1 MKVWKQTMVMGLC
14 LPAIALSACSSGSDT
29 GGEKG
34 DKPPAAAQNQISDEP
49 ATLTIYYYGGDLTD
63 EEFETYFVKPVG
75 RKYPHL
81 TLKLV
86 RNAPGTKLEDLIASG
101 AAPDLIYSP
110 KGYMEDFIGLNIV
123 QDLDGYIRGQNM
135 DLGRFEPVT
144 VDSLKSYAPKY
155 KMAALPFS
163 YNSSALF
170 YNKDI
175 FDKFGVAYP
184 VDNMTWDE
192 VIELGKRVSR
202 KDGDTFYKAMYP
214 SQITQFAS
222 QLAVAYTDPKT
233 TLPALESDN
242 WKKAATYFKR
252 IYDLPENRATKLNNF
267 FVERDAAMYA
277 GVTTY
282 TFGQVKELMNK
293 GIPLHWDL
301 VSYPNFPETKGRSM
315 ALDSLVLIMTSTGKH
330 KDQVFRVMDVVTS
343 NDSQLALSK
352 VGRMPALKDPK
363 LKDAF
368 GSENPALQGKN
379 VKALFLNTPPIQEM
393 GPYDLEVARLLNTLQ
408 TKLINGEED
417 VNTFLRNASEQ
428 AKLKIAEKKA
438 AGR

>member
-1 MKVWKQTMVMGLC
+1 MKLWKKTLVFGLC
-14 LPAIALSACSSGSDT
+14 LPVLALSACSSGSGA
-29 GGEKG
+29 GGDKG
-34 DKPPAAAQNQISDEP
+34 DKTQPAVPKQISNEP
-49 ATLTIYYYGGDLTD
+49 VTLTIYYYGGDLTD
-63 EEFETYFVKPVG
+63 EEFQTYFVKPVG
-75 RKYPHL
+75 QKYPHL

-86 RNAPGTKLEDLIASG
+86 RNAPGTKLEDLVASG
-101 AAPDLIYSP
+101 SAPDLIYSP

-123 QDLDGYIRGQNM
+123 QDLDSYIREQKV

-144 VDSLKSYAPKY
+144 IDSLKSYAPKFN
-155 KMAALPFS
+155 MVALPFS
-163 YNSSALF
+163 YNSSAMF

-184 VDNMTWDE
+184 VDKMTWDD

-214 SQITQFAS
+214 SQLTQFAS
-222 QLAVAYTDPKT
+222 QMAVAYTDPKT
-233 TLPALESDN
+233 TLPALESDD

-252 IYDLPENRATKLNNF
+252 IYDLPENRVTKLNNF
-267 FVERDAAMYA
+267 FVERDVAMYA

-282 TFGQVKELMNK
+282 TFGQVKELMSK
-293 GIPLHWDL
+293 GTPLNWDL
-301 VSYPNFPETKGRSM
+301 VSYPNFAETKGQSM
-315 ALDSLVLIMTSTGKH
+315 ALDSLVLIMTSTSKH

-368 GSENPALQGKN
+368 GSDNPALKGKN
-379 VKALFLNTPPIQEM
+379 VKALFLNTPPIQNM

-408 TKLINGEED
+408 PKLINGEED

-438 AGR
+438 ASR